1 MSAPL
6 FDFTGSSIDRK
17 LDVIYNEL
25 LNQRDGLMALQDQ
38 IARLTEVVNGVRDKQ
53 AAQSQQLA
61 DLQNSVDAEQA
72 QVKDAVGLLTQPNP
86 DLEAAIATLQG
97 VDTNLG
103 TASDT
108 IGTIKADVE
117 STIPDTPP
125 TP

>member
-1 MSAPL
+1 MSAPV

-117 STIPDTPP
+117 STIPDAP

>member
-1 MSAPL
+1 MSAPV

-103 TASDT
+103 AASDT

-117 STIPDTPP
+117 STIPDAPP
-125 TP
+125 A

>member
-1 MSAPL
+1 MSAPITF
-6 FDFTGSSIDRK
+6 FDCSVDRK
-17 LDVIYNEL
+17 LDFIWGQL
-25 LNQRDGLMALQDQ
+25 LLERDLLMALQDQ

-53 AAQSQQLA
+53 AAQGQQLA

-72 QVKDAVGLLTQPNP
+72 QVKDAVGLLTLDNP
-86 DLEAAIATLQG
+86 DIETAIATLQG

-103 TASDT
+103 TASET

-125 TP
+125 TT

>member
-6 FDFTGSSIDRK
+6 TFFDCSIDRK
-17 LDVIYNEL
+17 LDLIWGKLLLTGDVIV
-25 LNQRDGLMALQDQ
+25 ALSDQ

-53 AAQSQQLA
+53 SAQSQQLA

>member
-1 MSAPL
+1 
-6 FDFTGSSIDRK
+6 
-17 LDVIYNEL
+17 
-25 LNQRDGLMALQDQ
+25 MALQDQ

-53 AAQSQQLA
+53 AAQGQQLA

-72 QVKDAVGLLTQPNP
+72 QVKDAVGLLSQDNP
-86 DLEAAIATLQG
+86 DIEAAISTLQG

-103 TASDT
+103 AASDT